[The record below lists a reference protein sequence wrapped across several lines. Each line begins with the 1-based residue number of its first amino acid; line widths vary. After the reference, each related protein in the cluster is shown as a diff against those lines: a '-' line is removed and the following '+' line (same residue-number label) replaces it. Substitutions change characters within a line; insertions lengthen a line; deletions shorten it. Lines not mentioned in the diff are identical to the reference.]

1 MIFCFHNIKRYVF
14 QSEICLIAN
23 LDMSTNLFSIC
34 GLCKRL
40 YACILEKHSQSLYE
54 FQEAEKFPSILDG
67 MEGEIQAT
75 KAELKEL
82 KAMHDDAQISK
93 EAAQSELSKHEKVV
107 LSERKQREIEL
118 TKMKKEAE
126 EKKIQHER
134 IERRIVSIV
143 LHLHVCFSCHLCV
156 S

>member
-1 MIFCFHNIKRYVF
+1 
-14 QSEICLIAN
+14 
-23 LDMSTNLFSIC
+23 
-34 GLCKRL
+34 
-40 YACILEKHSQSLYE
+40 
-54 FQEAEKFPSILDG
+54 
-67 MEGEIQAT
+67 MEGEIQGT
-75 KAELKEL
+75 RAELKEL

-107 LSERKQREIEL
+107 LAERKQREIEL

-143 LHLHVCFSCHLCV
+143 LHLCFLFFPSSVCCYESKMWPEGICFVQSTRLYETQTQIIIPEV
-156 S
+156 